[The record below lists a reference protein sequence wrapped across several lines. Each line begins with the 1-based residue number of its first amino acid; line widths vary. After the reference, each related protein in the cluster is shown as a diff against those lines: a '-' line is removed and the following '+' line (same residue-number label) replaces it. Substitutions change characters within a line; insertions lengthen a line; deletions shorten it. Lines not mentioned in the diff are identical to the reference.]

1 MIADCTGVI
10 LAGGENRRMPY
21 PKAFIKIG
29 KESIIERNLKIMGF
43 LFKEVF
49 IITNQPEAYFSFG
62 MPMYGDIYNIRG
74 PMTGILTSLINS
86 RSKRVFVSACDMP
99 FINQELIQYMSSK
112 GNGYEAVV
120 PKYNGKVEPLFAFY
134 SKSMINSIED
144 ALLRDNRGLHDFLR
158 HKKVKYTTAK
168 EIKRIDPQGRSFIN
182 LNTPEDVAF
191 YLHQRAA

>member
-21 PKAFIKIG
+21 PKAFITIG

-99 FINQELIQYMSSK
+99 FINQKLIQYISSK

-134 SKSMINSIED
+134 SKSMINSMED
-144 ALLRDNRGLHDFLR
+144 ALLRDKKGLHDFLR
-158 HKKVKYTTAK
+158 HKKVKYIASR
-168 EIKRIDPQGRSFIN
+168 EIERIDREGRSFIN
-182 LNTPEDVAF
+182 LNTLEDVEV
-191 YLHQRAA
+191 YLHQKAV